1 MNFKSYSSRKKV
13 TINTKCIRVY
23 GDKAKLNE
31 MYFVIFL
38 G

>member
-13 TINTKCIRVY
+13 TINNKCIIAY
-23 GDKAKLNE
+23 GYKAKLNE